1 MKSDHQLDEIISNL
15 NSSKV
20 GIYVRPMEVK
30 YLKLIKTIAEE
41 GNIANSSEKLFLTQS
56 ALSHQLRELED
67 QLGFKVFLRK
77 RGKWELTEEGK
88 ELHRLANEVL
98 ASIASGLQNIKRL
111 RDNSEGTVRLSMEC
125 YSFYQ
130 GISAFMQRMGILYP
144 EINVNLILEGT
155 HHPVSKLMS
164 YEIDAAVVTSKPT
177 SEELTCVKIFEDE
190 IFALVHKEHELSQ
203 REYLNPEDF
212 RSLHLIIHS
221 YPLET
226 VAVYEHFLKSQGV
239 VPQITAIPMT
249 EVALD
254 LVYANQGI
262 TCLPKWGLKS
272 FKVNDDIVLKRLGS
286 QGLKRDHY
294 LVVRSSDLSK
304 KYMVDFVSNFEE
316 SFEYKEADFLHVTS
330 M

>member
-1 MKSDHQLDEIISNL
+1 
-15 NSSKV
+15 
-20 GIYVRPMEVK
+20 MEVK
-30 YLKLIKTIAEE
+30 YLKLVKTIAEE

-77 RGKWELTEEGK
+77 RGKWELTEEGR
-88 ELHRLANEVL
+88 ELHQLADHVL
-98 ASIASGLQNIKRL
+98 EAIESGFQKIKSI
-111 RDNSEGTVRLSMEC
+111 RDHSTGTVRLSMEC

-130 GISAFMQRMGILYP
+130 GISNFMQRMGILYP
-144 EINVNLILEGT
+144 EIKVDLILEGT

-164 YEIDAAVVTSKPT
+164 NEIDAAVLTSKPNI
-177 SEELTCVKIFEDE
+177 EDLTCIKIFEDE
-190 IFALVHKEHELSQ
+190 IFALIHKEHPISQ
-203 REYLNPEDF
+203 AEYLNPEDF
-212 RSLHLIIHS
+212 RNLHLIIHS

-226 VAVYEHFLKSQGV
+226 VAVHEHFLKSQGI
-239 VPQITAIPMT
+239 VPKMITAIPLT

-272 FKVNDDIVLKRLGS
+272 FKTSEDILLKRLGS

-294 LVVRSSDLSK
+294 LTVRSADLSK
-304 KYMVDFVSNFEE
+304 KYMADFVSNFTE
-316 SFEYKEADFLHVTS
+316 SFEYKERAL
-330 M
+330 